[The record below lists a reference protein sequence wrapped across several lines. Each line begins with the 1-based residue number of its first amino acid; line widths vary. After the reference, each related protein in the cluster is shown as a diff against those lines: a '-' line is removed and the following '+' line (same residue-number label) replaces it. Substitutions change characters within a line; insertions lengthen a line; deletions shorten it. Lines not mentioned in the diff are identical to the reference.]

1 MSISYCNVPGGGKM
15 AANLL
20 VHIPHAS
27 LCLPPDFWRDVAVD
41 REVIEHNLHFMADYK
56 VDELARD
63 IDCHKVTA
71 KYSRLYCDVER
82 FQNDADEPMA
92 KLGMG
97 AVYTHLPG
105 GAHYRQVTP
114 ERREEIIR
122 QAYEHHHAQLNK
134 LSQKIVAQHGSCM
147 MIDLHSYSDDLVR
160 KLFGYTENLPDIC
173 LGYDDEWFSKNN
185 ALKLKTYIEQLGY
198 SCALNYPYEGALVP
212 MDFYRDKTP
221 GLRSVMLEVNRRVY
235 LDGEAVR
242 QEAAR
247 GINKIIKFIA
257 SDNFYRSN
265 S

>member
-1 MSISYCNVPGGGKM
+1 M

-20 VHIPHAS
+20 IHIPHTS
-27 LCLPPDFWRDVAVD
+27 LRLPQGFWRDIVVN
-41 REVIEHNLHFMADYK
+41 RKIIEHNLRFMADYK
-56 VDELARD
+56 VDELVRD
-63 IDCHKVTA
+63 INCHKVIA
-71 KYSRLYCDVER
+71 RYSRLYCDVER

-92 KLGMG
+92 RLGMG

-105 GAHYRQVTP
+105 SMQYRQVTP
-114 ERREEIIR
+114 ERREEIIK
-122 QAYEHHHAQLNK
+122 QAYEPHYVQLNK
-134 LSQKIVAQHGSCM
+134 LSQKIVAQYSSCM
-147 MIDLHSYSDDLVR
+147 MIDL
-160 KLFGYTENLPDIC
+160 PDIC
-173 LGYDDEWFSKNN
+173 LGHDDEWFSKNN

-198 SCALNYPYEGALVP
+198 SCALNYLYEGALVP

-221 GLRSVMLEVNRRVY
+221 GLRSVMLEINRRVY

-257 SDNFYRSN
+257 SDNFNRSN

>member
-1 MSISYCNVPGGGKM
+1 MSISYCDVPGSGKM

-20 VHIPHAS
+20 IHIPHTS
-27 LCLPPDFWRDVAVD
+27 LHLPQDFWRDVTVD
-41 REVIEHNLHFMADYK
+41 RKTIEKNLHFMADYK
-56 VDELARD
+56 VDELVRD
-63 IDCHKVTA
+63 IDCHKVIA

-82 FQNDADEPMA
+82 FRDDSDEPMA

-105 GAHYRQVTP
+105 GVQYRQVMP

-122 QAYEHHHAQLNK
+122 RAYGPHHVQLNK
-134 LSQKIVAQHGSCM
+134 LSQKIVAQYGSCM

-173 LGYDDEWFSKNN
+173 LGYDAEWFSESD
-185 ALKLKTYIEQLGY
+185 ALRLKSYIEKLGY
-198 SCALNYPYEGALVP
+198 SCALNYPYAGALVS
-212 MDFYRDKTP
+212 MDFYRDKKP
-221 GLRSVMLEVNRRVY
+221 GLRSVMLEINRRVY
-235 LDGEAVR
+235 LDGKAVR

>member
-1 MSISYCNVPGGGKM
+1 MSISYCNVPGSGKM

-20 VHIPHAS
+20 IHIPHAS
-27 LCLPPDFWRDVAVD
+27 LHLPPDFWRDVTVD
-41 REVIEHNLHFMADYK
+41 QKIIEYNLRFMADYK
-56 VDELARD
+56 VGELARD
-63 IDCHKVTA
+63 IDCHKVIA
-71 KYSRLYCDVER
+71 KYSRIYCDVER
-82 FQNDADEPMA
+82 FRDDSDEPMA

-105 GAHYRQVTP
+105 GVQYRQLTP
-114 ERREEIIR
+114 ERRDEII
-122 QAYEHHHAQLNK
+122 QQTYEPHHAQLNK
-134 LSQKIVAQHGSCM
+134 LSQKIVAQYGSCM

-173 LGYDDEWFSKNN
+173 LGYDDEWFSEND
-185 ALKLKTYIEQLGY
+185 ALRLKSYIERLGY

-221 GLRSVMLEVNRRVY
+221 GLRSVMLEINRRVY
-235 LDGEAVR
+235 LEGGTVR

>member
-1 MSISYCNVPGGGKM
+1 MNFYSVPESGKV
-15 AANLL
+15 ANNLL
-20 VHIPHAS
+20 LHIPHAS
-27 LCLPPDFWRDVAVD
+27 LCLPPDFWRDVTVD
-41 REVIEHNLHFMADYK
+41 WKIIEHNLHFMADYK

-92 KLGMG
+92 RLGMG

-105 GAHYRQVTP
+105 GMQYRQVTP
-114 ERREEIIR
+114 ERRKEIIR
-122 QAYEHHHAQLNK
+122 QVYEPHHAQLNK

-173 LGYDDEWFSKNN
+173 LGYDDEWFSEND
-185 ALKLKTYIEQLGY
+185 ALKLKTYIEKLGH
-198 SCALNYPYEGALVP
+198 SCALNYPYAGALVP
-212 MDFYRDKTP
+212 MDFYCNKMP
-221 GLRSVMLEVNRRVY
+221 ELRSVMLEVNRRVY
-235 LDGEAVR
+235 LDGGTVR
-242 QEAAR
+242 QESVR
-247 GINKIIKFIA
+247 DISKIIKFIA
-257 SDNFYRSN
+257 SYNSYRSN

>member
-1 MSISYCNVPGGGKM
+1 MLISYCNVPGSGKM

-20 VHIPHAS
+20 IHIPHTS
-27 LCLPPDFWRDVAVD
+27 LRLPQGFWRDIVVN
-41 REVIEHNLHFMADYK
+41 RKIIEHNLRFMADYK
-56 VDELARD
+56 VDELVRD
-63 IDCHKVTA
+63 INCHKVIA
-71 KYSRLYCDVER
+71 RYSRLYCDVER

-92 KLGMG
+92 RLGMG

-105 GAHYRQVTP
+105 SMQYRQVTP
-114 ERREEIIR
+114 ERREEIIK
-122 QAYEHHHAQLNK
+122 QAYEPHYVQLNK
-134 LSQKIVAQHGSCM
+134 LSQKIVAQYSSCM

-173 LGYDDEWFSKNN
+173 LGYDAEWFSEND
-185 ALKLKTYIEQLGY
+185 ALKLKTYIEKLGY
-198 SCALNYPYEGALVP
+198 NCALNYPYAGALVP

-221 GLRSVMLEVNRRVY
+221 GLRSVMLEINRRVY
-235 LDGEAVR
+235 LEGGTVR

>member
-1 MSISYCNVPGGGKM
+1 MSISYYNVLGGGKM

-20 VHIPHAS
+20 IHIPHAS
-27 LCLPPDFWRDVAVD
+27 LCLPPDFWRDVMVD
-41 REVIEHNLHFMADYK
+41 RKIIENNLHFMADYK

-63 IDCHKVTA
+63 IDCHKVIA

-92 KLGMG
+92 RLGMG

-105 GAHYRQVTP
+105 GVQYRQVTP
-114 ERREEIIR
+114 ERRKEIIR
-122 QAYEHHHAQLNK
+122 QAYEPHHVQLNK
-134 LSQKIVAQHGSCM
+134 LSQKIVNQYGSCM

-173 LGYDDEWFSKNN
+173 LGYDDEWFSESDTLR
-185 ALKLKTYIEQLGY
+185 LKSYIEKLGY
-198 SCALNYPYEGALVP
+198 SCALNYPYAGALVP
-212 MDFYRDKTP
+212 MDFYRNKTP

-257 SDNFYRSN
+257 SDNFNRSN

>member
-1 MSISYCNVPGGGKM
+1 MPGSGKM

-20 VHIPHAS
+20 IHIPHAS

-41 REVIEHNLHFMADYK
+41 RKIIEKGLHFMADYK
-56 VDELARD
+56 VDELVRD
-63 IDCHKVTA
+63 IDCHKAIA

-105 GAHYRQVTP
+105 SAQYRQVTP

-122 QAYEHHHAQLNK
+122 QAYEPHHVQLNK
-134 LSQKIVAQHGSCM
+134 SSQKIVDQHGSCM
-147 MIDLHSYSDDLVR
+147 MIDLHSYSDDLVQ

-173 LGYDDEWFSKNN
+173 LGYDDEWFSEND
-185 ALKLKTYIEQLGY
+185 ALKLKLYIEQLGY
-198 SCALNYPYEGALVP
+198 SCALNYPYAGALAP

-235 LDGEAVR
+235 LDGETVR

-265 S
+265 SYKIPLL

>member
-1 MSISYCNVPGGGKM
+1 MNFYGVPESGKV

-20 VHIPHAS
+20 IHIPHAS
-27 LCLPPDFWRDVAVD
+27 LCLPPDFWRDVTVD
-41 REVIEHNLHFMADYK
+41 RKIIEKNLHFMADYK
-56 VDELARD
+56 VDELVRD
-63 IDCHKVTA
+63 IDYHKVIA

-92 KLGMG
+92 RLGMG

-105 GAHYRQVTP
+105 GAQYRQVTP

-122 QAYEHHHAQLNK
+122 QAYEPHHVQLNK
-134 LSQKIVAQHGSCM
+134 LSQKIVNQYGSCM

-173 LGYDDEWFSKNN
+173 LGYDDEWFSENN

-212 MDFYRDKTP
+212 MDFYRDKMP
-221 GLRSVMLEVNRRVY
+221 GLHSVMLEVNRRVY
-235 LDGEAVR
+235 LDGETVR
-242 QEAAR
+242 EESVR
-247 GINKIIKFIA
+247 NIGKIIKYIA
-257 SDNFYRSN
+257 NEF
-265 S
+265 